1 MLLYLLCGRR
11 MEGGKE
17 WEPHSLCHEAGSI
30 GHDPETACTEAGQLG
45 GQAGLGR
52 RTGLVPAMG
61 DPGALPPVGGEV
73 RFPIRHMGPNL
84 TRDPEPS
91 VPRAVSFLL
100 TYLLM

>member
-1 MLLYLLCGRR
+1 M
-11 MEGGKE
+11 
-17 WEPHSLCHEAGSI
+17 
-30 GHDPETACTEAGQLG
+30 
-45 GQAGLGR
+45 GR